1 MEPEMP
7 ASERP
12 PRRYSDQEVERLLDR
27 ATELQRELWGAEGSL
42 TLLELEEIALEAGI
56 DPQLLRRA
64 ATELDSG
71 GRGPPSRWSGVMG
84 AAPTILFE
92 RTVPTELSAAG
103 LESIVVEIQQAAG
116 VLGQPS
122 LVGNTLT
129 WRSRTPNNTRSLQIV
144 VASRKGETY
153 IRVEEELNQL
163 AGALFGGLMGG
174 VGCGVGFGVG
184 MGVGFGVLGSAL
196 FAFTFPAG
204 AIAASYLAARTAFST
219 QAGARRRALEDLV
232 ERLADAVTDVAREPT
247 PDGEEG
253 APRLPSL

>member
-1 MEPEMP
+1 MPE
-7 ASERP
+7 AERP
-12 PRRYSDQEVERLLDR
+12 PRRYSDQEVKRLLDR
-27 ATELQRELWGAEGSL
+27 ATDLQREVGGAEGL
-42 TLLELEEIALEAGI
+42 TLRELEEIALEAGI

-64 ATELDSG
+64 ATELES
-71 GRGPPSRWSGVMG
+71 RSEGPSSRWSAVMG
-84 AAPTILFE
+84 ASPTILFE
-92 RTVPTELSAAG
+92 RTVPAELSVPG
-103 LESIVVEIQQAAG
+103 LESIVVEIQRAAG

-163 AGALFGGLMGG
+163 AGSLFGGLMGG

-204 AIAASYLAARTAFST
+204 AVAVSYLAARTAFSST
-219 QAGARRRALEDLV
+219 ARARRQALQALV
-232 ERLADAVTDVAREPT
+232 ERLADAVTDMARERL
-247 PDGEEG
+247 PDGDEG
-253 APRLPSL
+253 TQALRGE

>member
-1 MEPEMP
+1 MP
-7 ASERP
+7 PAEHP
-12 PRRYSDQEVERLLDR
+12 PRRYSDPEVKRLLDR
-27 ATELQRELWGAEGSL
+27 AMELQREPGGAEGL
-42 TLLELEEIALEAGI
+42 TLPELEEIALEAGI

-64 ATELDSG
+64 ASELDSRPEEPLSG
-71 GRGPPSRWSGVMG
+71 WSRAMG

-92 RTVPTELSAAG
+92 RTVPAELSAAG

-129 WRSRTPNNTRSLQIV
+129 WRSRTPNNTRSLQVV

-163 AGALFGGLMGG
+163 AGSLFGGLMGG

-184 MGVGFGVLGSAL
+184 MGVGFGALGSAL

-204 AIAASYLAARTAFST
+204 VIAASYVVARTAFSKT
-219 QAGARRRALEDLV
+219 AGDRRRALEDLV
-232 ERLADAVTDVAREPT
+232 QRLTDAVMDEARDRT
-247 PDGEEG
+247 LGGEEG
-253 APRLPSL
+253 KPRLPPP

>member
-1 MEPEMP
+1 MP
-7 ASERP
+7 AAERP
-12 PRRYSDQEVERLLDR
+12 PRRYSDQEVKRLLDR
-27 ATELQRELWGAEGSL
+27 ATELQQDQGGSEGL
-42 TLLELEEIALEAGI
+42 TLAELEEIALEAGI

-64 ATELDSG
+64 ATELES
-71 GRGPPSRWSGVMG
+71 RGDELPSRWRGVIG
-84 AAPTILFE
+84 ADPTILLE
-92 RTVPTELSAAG
+92 RTVPAELSAPG

-129 WRSRTPNNTRSLQIV
+129 WRTRTPNNTRSLQIV

-174 VGCGVGFGVG
+174 VGCGVGFGMG
-184 MGVGFGVLGSAL
+184 MGIGFGVLGSTL

-204 AIAASYLAARTAFST
+204 VIAASYLAARTAFST
-219 QAGARRRALEDLV
+219 TASSRRRALRDLIQ
-232 ERLADAVTDVAREPT
+232 RLSDAVTEVAREGT
-247 PDGEEG
+247 P
-253 APRLPSL
+253 